1 MSSVLRPRLPE
12 TNSFQCSFGA
22 ARGSV
27 PSLSVPGPF
36 QIKTE
41 AYLVWEE
48 GIGCRWARKKRDPAV
63 GSLLLERGAGGL
75 WLMPEAGRKSEVLVL
90 GQG

>member
-1 MSSVLRPRLPE
+1 MVLRDHA
-12 TNSFQCSFGA
+12 FQGQTAFSPLLGL
-22 ARGSV
+22 RGSV
-27 PSLSVPGPF
+27 PSLRVPGPF

-48 GIGCRWARKKRDPAV
+48 GIGCRWTRKKRDPEV

-75 WLMPEAGRKSEVLVL
+75 WLMPEGGRKSEVLVL